1 MTGITPEQGWLI
13 MWLTFTVAAT
23 LGVCGVLIWAV
34 RSRQFAN
41 QDRARFLPLMSGI
54 PEEEAK
60 GLKVQS
66 SGVSVEAGPDS
77 KSESQNPK
85 TETTPRGDHVSS

>member
-13 MWLTFTVAAT
+13 MWLTFTAAAT
-23 LGVCGVLIWAV
+23 LGVSGVLIWAV
-34 RSRQFAN
+34 RSRQFTH

-60 GLKVQS
+60 LSKVQS
-66 SGVSVEAGPDS
+66 AKFSVEPGPNPESGARNS
-77 KSESQNPK
+77 KPDVP
-85 TETTPRGDHVSS
+85 PRGDHVSS